1 VAFQQLY
8 YTSCE
13 RGLAGVPG
21 YQFNAVSPGV
31 TPEVMR
37 EVERIT
43 GYEPPPELA
52 YEDAARDAGAYPV
65 SLCFS
70 PGEPALLAN
79 VVFTGSDFSRRFGN
93 YFAHALATAAPEA
106 DLGDRLPIET
116 WGAAFWTSQLAD
128 STSLPPL
135 PGPPPGGRLR
145 PGAVEEFLRGHPERS
160 RLAALLTAVERA
172 VARGERTVVLV
183 SAEAGAN
190 AAWIAAASYLL
201 PPALVRRTSFTT
213 YHRRPAHSPF
223 HLVGT
228 VPGAD
233 LGSQPAHVFALF
245 DFVRGRGS
253 ELEVHPLAELLA
265 SLGPVAAHDLWRQAV
280 VLPTRGGASLDA
292 WHAPLAA
299 AAAAA
304 GRRLSRAHLDAA
316 VRWFAE
322 QSDRLD
328 PRQASTLAEALLG
341 QAGAD
346 DRQVRA
352 IIGAVHGARAGGLV
366 EGLDGLEALLV
377 RAQLERVAAGAGT
390 GDDRPAVSP
399 AAREGA
405 ARHCAS
411 LLASAEPPAALAL
424 LRWADAAGLELGRPA
439 VTGAGARL
447 ARRLA
452 REGPGADL
460 REPLRAAVL
469 GRQALREGLL
479 EELARRVER
488 DPRAASAVLAGRW
501 DGLLA
506 LVDLAA
512 QPGLEELRL
521 LGEGRRHPERRIEVL
536 GELLARPPGRRPA
549 RSLPLDELWPEGG
562 WSVEEARWA
571 LPLFEEP
578 GVDPGPAAAWLADAL
593 HRAPPPGDA
602 EAWEGYRDLC
612 GALAGSR
619 LRPLLPEAAEP
630 VLGRAEW
637 LAAFR
642 KAPAS
647 AEAAAR
653 QVDELAEAREGV
665 EAGSPER
672 ALIEAA
678 LAEARRRRPWPAR
691 LRRRLRRLAG
701 RPAGTPRGGSGSGR

>member
-37 EVERIT
+37 EVERMT
-43 GYEPPPELA
+43 GYEPPADLA
-52 YEDAARDAGAYPV
+52 YEDAGRDAAAYPV

-79 VVFTGSDFSRRFGN
+79 VVFTGSDFSHRFGN

-116 WGAAFWTSQLAD
+116 WAAPFWTSRLAY
-128 STSLPPL
+128 SRSLAPL
-135 PGPPPGGRLR
+135 PGPPPGGPLR
-145 PGAVEEFLRGHPERS
+145 PPAVEEFLHGHPGRS

-172 VARGERTVVLV
+172 VARGDRSVVLV
-183 SAEAGAN
+183 SPGAGAN

-233 LGSQPAHVFALF
+233 LGPQPAQAFALF
-245 DFVRGRGS
+245 DFVGGRGA

-265 SLGPVAAHDLWRQAV
+265 SLGPVAARGLWRQAV
-280 VLPTRGGASLDA
+280 ALPTGEAAPLDA

-304 GRRLSRAHLDAA
+304 GHRLPRAHLEAA

-322 QSDRLD
+322 QSGRLD
-328 PRQASTLAEALLG
+328 PRQASALADALLG

-352 IIGAVHGARAGGLV
+352 IIGAVHGAGAGGLV
-366 EGLDGLEALLV
+366 QGLDGLEAHLV

-390 GDDRPAVSP
+390 GDDGPAVSP
-399 AAREGA
+399 AGREGA

-411 LLASAEPPAALAL
+411 LLASAEPGGTLAL
-424 LRWADAAGLELGRPA
+424 LRWADAAGVELDGQA
-439 VTGAGARL
+439 VAGGGARL

-452 REGPGADL
+452 ADGPGAGL
-460 REPLRAAVL
+460 REPLRAAAVN
-469 GRQALREGLL
+469 RPALREGLL
-479 EELARRVER
+479 EELAGLVER

-506 LVDLAA
+506 GVDLAA

-536 GELLARPPGRRPA
+536 EELLARPPGRRPA
-549 RSLPLDELWPEGG
+549 GSLPLEELWPEGG
-562 WSVEEARWA
+562 WSVEEAGRA
-571 LPLFEEP
+571 LPLIEES
-578 GVDPGPAAAWLADAL
+578 GVDPGAAAAWLAEAL
-593 HRAPPPGDA
+593 QKAPPPRDA
-602 EAWEGYRDLC
+602 RAWECYRHLC
-612 GALAGSR
+612 GALAESR

-637 LAAFR
+637 LASFR
-642 KAPAS
+642 QAP
-647 AEAAAR
+647 AEAAGR
-653 QVDELAEAREGV
+653 ELDELAEAREGV
-665 EAGSPER
+665 QAGSPER
-672 ALIEAA
+672 ALIDAA
-678 LAEARRRRPWPAR
+678 LAEARRRGPWPAR
-691 LRRRLRRLAG
+691 LRRRLARLAG
-701 RPAGTPRGGSGSGR
+701 RTGTARGGGTGGGR